1 MLAKNTNEVNRSV
14 DAPHQNSSSAD
25 GLSVAGLVAS
35 YGSARAVS
43 DINLEIRRSEFV
55 TLLGPSG
62 CGKTTTLRCVAG
74 LHTPEAGQISLGG
87 QRLYASDANMPPHK
101 RDINMV
107 FQSYAVWPHMTT
119 LENVMYGLKAMRMPR
134 ARARA
139 KAQQML
145 ELVGLA
151 EFAGRHAT
159 DLSGGQQQRVALARA
174 LATEPGLVLMDEPLS
189 NLDAQLRAR
198 MRDEI
203 RQIQR
208 RTGATVLYVTHD
220 QSEALSMSD
229 RVVVMNRGVIQQIG
243 DPWTLYHR
251 PANGFVATF
260 VGEANVVPGVVTEVG
275 THAFTVRVPTLGPNT
290 VLDVAAATAADSP
303 AAGDAISVVFRPEWV
318 RVPQETG
325 PAPASLERNEVRARL
340 VSSEFLGDHF
350 ERIYEVGQHR
360 LRVQA
365 VTGPTSRPPEL
376 GAEQTLFITPENLT
390 WFPRDDDE
398 PHAERKDETDPADV
412 LAREVPTVALGG

>member
-1 MLAKNTNEVNRSV
+1 MT
-14 DAPHQNSSSAD
+14 D
-25 GLSVAGLVAS
+25 GLLVTGLVAD
-35 YGSARAVS
+35 YGSTRAVS
-43 DINLEIRRSEFV
+43 GVDLEIGRSEFV

-74 LHTPEAGQISLGG
+74 LHTPRSGEITLGG
-87 QRLYASDANMPPHK
+87 KQLYGPGVNIPPHK

-119 LENVMYGLKAMRMPR
+119 RENVVYGLKAKKM
-134 ARARA
+134 AKATARA
-139 KAQQML
+139 KAEEML

-151 EFAGRHAT
+151 EFANRHAT

-174 LATEPGLVLMDEPLS
+174 LATEPSLVLMDEPLS

-208 RTGATVLYVTHD
+208 RTGITVLYVTHD

-229 RVVVMNRGVIQQIG
+229 RVVVMNRGTIQQVG
-243 DPWTLYHR
+243 DPWALYHR
-251 PANGFVATF
+251 PENAFVATF
-260 VGEANVVPGVVTEVG
+260 VGDANVVPGEVVEVG
-275 THAFTVRVPTLGPNT
+275 DHAFTVRLPGLDA
-290 VLDVAAATAADSP
+290 VLDIARAAAADCP
-303 AAGDAISVVFRPEWV
+303 ATGDAISVVFRPEWAQV
-318 RVPQETG
+318 SQEDG
-325 PAPASLERNEVRARL
+325 PAGRNELRACL

-350 ERIYEVGQHR
+350 ERTYEKGKHR

-365 VTGPTSRPPEL
+365 VTGPTSKPPEI
-376 GAEQTLFITPENLT
+376 GAEQTLVIPPENLT
-390 WFPRDDDE
+390 WFRRSDG
-398 PHAERKDETDPADV
+398 
-412 LAREVPTVALGG
+412 LS

>member
-1 MLAKNTNEVNRSV
+1 MNEVNGSV
-14 DAPHQNSSSAD
+14 DD
-25 GLSVAGLVAS
+25 GLVVKGLFAG
-35 YGSARAVS
+35 YGRARAVS
-43 DINLEIRRSEFV
+43 DVNLEIGRSEFV

-74 LHTPEAGQISLGG
+74 LHVPQSGEITLGG
-87 QRLYASDANMPPHK
+87 ARLYSPAVNIPPHK

-119 LENVMYGLKAMRMPR
+119 LENVMYGLKAKKMPR
-134 ARARA
+134 AQART

-145 ELVGLA
+145 DLVGLG

-174 LATEPGLVLMDEPLS
+174 LATEPSLVLMDEPLS

-208 RTGATVLYVTHD
+208 RTGITVLYVTHD

-229 RVVVMNRGVIQQIG
+229 RVVVMNQGVIQQVG
-243 DPWTLYHR
+243 DPWALYHR
-251 PANGFVATF
+251 PENAFVATF
-260 VGEANVVPGVVTEVG
+260 VGEANVVPGTVADVG
-275 THAFTVRVPTLGPNT
+275 AHAFTVEVTGLGPGT
-290 VLDVAAATAADSP
+290 VLDIARATAADCP
-303 AAGDAISVVFRPEWV
+303 AKGDAISVVFRPEWV
-318 RVPQETG
+318 RVPEETG
-325 PAPASLERNEVRARL
+325 TASSGGNTFRARL

-350 ERIYEVGQHR
+350 ERTYEAGRHR

-365 VTGPTSRPPEL
+365 VTGPTSRPPEI
-376 GAEQTLFITPENLT
+376 GAEQTLLVTPENLT
-390 WFPRDDDE
+390 WFHRED
-398 PHAERKDETDPADV
+398 AGDPAPSAHEDAAGEPTTV
-412 LAREVPTVALGG
+412 LGS